1 MHLQYMKYHC
11 VTERLL
17 SALSISSEHIQKT
30 RRSEHASGSHLQ
42 EVKGKLDNLQTM
54 RPKSWFAYISSGHS
68 CSGHTWRLD
77 CIKINNLNI
86 VSIGI
91 FKLPKLKSVKKVLAV
106 LAMKINIHV

>member
-54 RPKSWFAYISSGHS
+54 RPKSWFAYISSDHS
-68 CSGHTWRLD
+68 
-77 CIKINNLNI
+77 
-86 VSIGI
+86 
-91 FKLPKLKSVKKVLAV
+91 
-106 LAMKINIHV
+106 